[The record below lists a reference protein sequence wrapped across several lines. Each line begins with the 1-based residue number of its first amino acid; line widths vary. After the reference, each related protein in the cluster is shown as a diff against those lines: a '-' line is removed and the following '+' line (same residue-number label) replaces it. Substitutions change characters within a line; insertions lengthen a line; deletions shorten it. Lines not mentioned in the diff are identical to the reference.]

1 MPHRPVDFQHR
12 NLRRGL
18 FWPPFLS
25 VLFYEQPQMRTL
37 PLSRFRGRA
46 SAIGAPHK
54 SNISVLLRHRVLMQP
69 QPIATVKLR
78 TGGLTARVA
87 LHWSQAR

>member
-1 MPHRPVDFQHR
+1 MPHRPVDF
-12 NLRRGL
+12 NIATSVAVYSGRR
-18 FWPPFLS
+18 FLS

-87 LHWSQAR
+87 LHWSAR